1 MTFPLHVA
9 AANNNVDCLGALHE
23 ASASDLEC
31 VDIVGR
37 TPLLVAAESASVNAS
52 AFLLRAGSSLAH
64 RDEGNRCFNDL
75 ALSSGGAVFVA
86 LFEVAGLAKPITH
99 IRGSIIAYPDL
110 DPDRGVVLFPWE
122 GTGIV
127 VGPSNADHQIVPA
140 SRKPCIV
147 SIELH
152 NKGTMPIMFQCNYE
166 AIHGSYVFEP
176 NNGQVPPNSTK
187 MIRVAMQLRESKSL
201 DLLVH

>member
-1 MTFPLHVA
+1 
-9 AANNNVDCLGALHE
+9 
-23 ASASDLEC
+23 
-31 VDIVGR
+31 
-37 TPLLVAAESASVNAS
+37 LLVAAESASVNAS

-99 IRGSIIAYPDL
+99 IRGSTIAYPDL

-152 NKGTMPIMFQCNYE
+152 NKGTMPIVFQCNYE
-166 AIHGSYVFEP
+166 AINGSYAFEP